1 MSATGGHGWWLVFTV
16 VPIAGT
22 MMGAI
27 AYWLRERARWAGIVA
42 VLTQSPQGAE
52 VRFKARDGQGRATT
66 EWEIKLP
73 PAQPA
78 GGRDERSR

>member
-1 MSATGGHGWWLVFTV
+1 VSGVGGHGWWLVFTM

-22 MMGAI
+22 MVGAV
-27 AYWLRERARWAGIVA
+27 AYWLRERARWVGIVA
-42 VLTQSPQGAE
+42 VLTKSPQGAE

-73 PAQPA
+73 PMPTA
-78 GGRDERSR
+78 GGCDERSR